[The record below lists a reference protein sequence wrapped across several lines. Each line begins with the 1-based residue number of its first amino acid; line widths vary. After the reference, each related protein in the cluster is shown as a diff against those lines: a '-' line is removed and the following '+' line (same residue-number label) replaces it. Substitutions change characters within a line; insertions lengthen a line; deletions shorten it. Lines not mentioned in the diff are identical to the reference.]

1 MDFLH
6 FQVPLMVWRAFQ
18 SQRRKD
24 QVGQP
29 EMTVQHFS
37 WEECGKLGWPLFCLW
52 FTEML
57 WVDCF
62 VCGWIRSAENPRR
75 LQNPWKTGRELI
87 LTPSPPPYTNFDS
100 IVDWLCTCLMHIRL
114 IFFKMKT
121 LFKLRGLTAPIAPT
135 PSLCLTTITI
145 CSKIL
150 WVALINW
157 VFFFLKS

>member
-87 LTPSPPPYTNFDS
+87 LTPPPPHIQILIALLTDFVLVSCIFGLFFSKWKLFLNLGGWLPPLPQPHLFASPLLRYVARYYGWHWS
-100 IVDWLCTCLMHIRL
+100 IEC
-114 IFFKMKT
+114 
-121 LFKLRGLTAPIAPT
+121 
-135 PSLCLTTITI
+135 
-145 CSKIL
+145 
-150 WVALINW
+150 
-157 VFFFLKS
+157 FFF